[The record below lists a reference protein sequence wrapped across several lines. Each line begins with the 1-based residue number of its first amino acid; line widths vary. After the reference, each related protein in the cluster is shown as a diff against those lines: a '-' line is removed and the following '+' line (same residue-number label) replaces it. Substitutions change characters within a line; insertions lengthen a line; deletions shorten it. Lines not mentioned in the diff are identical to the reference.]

1 VRGTATTPPDVVAF
15 DLPAAGKEPA
25 KPVRPKAMRQLSDLM
40 GEAWADIELVAPQEV
55 WTKVDGRRIQGWF
68 YEAAGKRG
76 KPAPTV
82 VEIHGGPATLYGHS
96 LLWEWQVMV
105 GRGLSVFAC
114 NPRGSTGYGQAYAV
128 ANFRDWGPGPQADI
142 EAGLAKLAKAGKV
155 DLERVGVTGGSY
167 GGYLTAWM
175 IGHSDRYRAAAACR
189 GVYDLSVEM
198 TSGDLGGPLFG
209 HYELDAQ
216 PWTHPELYRE
226 MSPLTYADAIETPLL
241 IQHAEQDL
249 RCPITQAE
257 QLFSILRSLKRPV
270 RLMRVPGES
279 HELTRSGTPFRRI
292 ENIER
297 IGDWFVHFLVDGA
310 RTLPRT

>member
-1 VRGTATTPPDVVAF
+1 
-15 DLPAAGKEPA
+15 
-25 KPVRPKAMRQLSDLM
+25 MRQLSDLM
-40 GEAWADIELVAPQEV
+40 SEAWADVAIVAPEEI
-55 WTKVDGRRIQGWF
+55 WTTVDGGRVQGWF
-68 YEAAGKRG
+68 YEAPGKHG
-76 KPAPTV
+76 KPAPAV
-82 VEIHGGPATLYGHS
+82 VEIHGGPATLYGFS
-96 LLWEWQVMV
+96 LFWEWQVLV
-105 GRGLSVFAC
+105 ARGISVFAC
-114 NPRGSTGYGQAYAV
+114 NPRGSTGYGQAFAV
-128 ANFRDWGPGPQADI
+128 DNFRDWGPGPQADI
-142 EAGLAKLAKAGKV
+142 EAGLDKLAAAGKI
-155 DLERVGVTGGSY
+155 DPERVGVTGGSY

-175 IGHSDRYRAAAACR
+175 IGHSDRYKAAVACR

-209 HYELDAQ
+209 HHELGAQ

-226 MSPLTYADAIETPLL
+226 MSPLTYADEIHTPLL

-257 QLFSILRSLKRPV
+257 QLFSVLRSLKRPV

-279 HELTRSGTPFRRI
+279 HELTRSGTPFRRV

-297 IGDWFVHFLVDGA
+297 ISDWFVHYLVDEA